1 MARFSHPV
9 AAAWGM
15 GLDSAAMI
23 IEWVA
28 RLRNVEGLWRRATA
42 TRPGTM
48 TEFIRARRLLSND
61 EIDAIIA
68 GAPFDLIDFQHAA
81 AAVPIDERPPL
92 RDWIAR
98 FNAGVR
104 RLAA

>member
-1 MARFSHPV
+1 MGS
-9 AAAWGM
+9 AW
-15 GLDSAAMI
+15 
-23 IEWVA
+23 
-28 RLRNVEGLWRRATA
+28 LRNVEGLWRRATA
-42 TRPGTM
+42 TQPGTM
-48 TEFIRARRLLSND
+48 TEFIRARRLLSDD

-68 GAPFDLIDFQHAA
+68 SAPVDLVDFQHAA
-81 AAVPIDERPPL
+81 ATVPIDESPPL